1 MGFAERLDRVLG
13 EYRSLERR
21 LQLLLQGTGLTVDA
35 WRVLRLLRRSTAVSM
50 KEVLDSTAL
59 PPASATRTVDTLVS
73 LDYAFRRSD
82 EQDRR
87 SVQVL
92 ITDEGVRALAEVE
105 AALEAEFA
113 EQMEPRTR

>member
-1 MGFAERLDRVLG
+1 MSTADRLDRALG
-13 EYRSLERR
+13 EYRLLERR
-21 LQLLLQGTGLTVDA
+21 LQNVLQGTELGVDA

-50 KEVLDSTAL
+50 KEVLDATAL

-92 ITDEGVRALAEVE
+92 ITDDGAEALASID
-105 AALEAEFA
+105 AALDAEFA
-113 EQMEPRTR
+113 ESQPR